1 MKKLLLI
8 LVVLTVVFASCAS
21 PVDEVVEPVNPF
33 EGKWLVTNFNVIV
46 EYRGKTIISPSGELF
61 RFDYDDNYYYEWMNG
76 NMSHIVTTWTY
87 EFRDNGNELHLI
99 FVEEKNYYGVI
110 PSSKHDILQKIGD

>member
-1 MKKLLLI
+1 MLI
-8 LVVLTVVFASCAS
+8 LVVLVVVFASCAS
-21 PVDEVVEPVNPF
+21 PADEPDVVGSVNPF
-33 EGKWLVTNFNVIV
+33 EGRWLVTNFNVIV

-61 RFDYDDNYYYEWMNG
+61 RFDYDNYYYEWMNG

-110 PSSKHDILQKIGD
+110 PSSKHDILQKTGD